1 MLSFVLLN
9 AIGVSFLFLSY
20 QVSSDAFLRRYDQ
33 LGGTAAPWTGFSI
46 ECLRLFLASF
56 LTSLCLISGFREEL
70 MEMFWFKK
78 SVGRFLGLNKSHW
91 LRLAYAAV
99 AFVLVWRESHKAFST
114 DKSSFTYEVMS
125 WAWTFDS
132 LEESRLVEEYRSASV
147 AYFWYM
153 FYSAVFWGVIVPALV
168 AIPLVRLF
176 PDLKSLWRQGQ
187 VILRAPSISESSESL
202 RNYASQIS
210 SRVRRYL
217 DLLGALAAFEVYQI
231 LIGNLTLSTSAQ
243 TASRFAVIIC
253 SLSMACIVGAWYL
266 YFTAWQHVIDIEGR
280 EDDLEMT
287 TIKPAELIRNL
298 VRRRLSGYAIG
309 VLVVVSAPLKVIVGE
324 LVTTFSG

>member
-1 MLSFVLLN
+1 
-9 AIGVSFLFLSY
+9 
-20 QVSSDAFLRRYDQ
+20 
-33 LGGTAAPWTGFSI
+33 
-46 ECLRLFLASF
+46 
-56 LTSLCLISGFREEL
+56 